1 MAESKASISS
11 KGGANVL
18 AKRMQKQFNR
28 AQEKVLQ
35 RLGKSEETKDEHFEE
50 CVMNLQYQQNDGY
63 KIYKDLK
70 AYLNAVTVMKDASGR
85 LFQSLFDA
93 YDDKWDG
100 VEDLGEVVEGEELLW
115 KDYESKLRDQALLT
129 MESYMSQFPDVRERV
144 AKRNRKLVDYDSARH
159 HLTGLQNAKKKDDI
173 KTGKAEDE
181 MNAAKVIF
189 EDMNRE
195 LKMELP
201 ILYDSRIGCYVT
213 VFQAVCNLRDIFY
226 KEITKNNEVL
236 QTVMKELSIQH
247 PDKSFVV
254 KNLNRSGSLKRRSFR
269 DTLSPRSLK
278 SFYDFHKSYSPRG
291 SLRRDGSSSFRS
303 DRSAYGSYSPTS
315 PQPLYENVSGA
326 KGAKGSPIRLDDT
339 TEEGTPSHEPQVEDT
354 STSDDKPV
362 VEDKKA
368 EKKES
373 SQASS
378 QDGQRDTPNE
388 AESSEEDSDESE
400 LKQNSSPTECSKIKD
415 QISSE
420 KVEDGGPSG
429 VENGIARNVKSD
441 VEETDA
447 SSYALNKGDH
457 PPGEV
462 KEGSKT
468 EAPK

>member
-18 AKRMQKQFNR
+18 AKQVQKKFSR

-35 RLGKSEETKDEHFEE
+35 RLGKSEETKDEHFEQ
-50 CVMNLQYQQNDGY
+50 CVMNLQFQQSDGY
-63 KIYKDLK
+63 RIYKDLK

-115 KDYESKLRDQALLT
+115 KDYESKLHDQALIT

-159 HLTGLQNAKKKDDI
+159 HLTGMQNAKKKDDI
-173 KTGKAEDE
+173 KIGKAEDE

-201 ILYDSRIGCYVT
+201 ILSDTRIGCYVT
-213 VFQAVCNLRDIFY
+213 VFQAICNLRDIFY

-278 SFYDFHKSYSPRG
+278 SFYDMHKGYSPRD
-291 SLRRDGSSSFRS
+291 SLRRGNSSSFRS
-303 DRSAYGSYSPTS
+303 DRPAYGSYSPS
-315 PQPLYENVSGA
+315 PLPLYENVSGA
-326 KGAKGSPIRLDDT
+326 KGGPIRLDDT
-339 TEEGTPSHEPQVEDT
+339 EDEPQVDDT
-354 STSDDKPV
+354 STSEDKPV
-362 VEDKKA
+362 LEDKKA

-378 QDGQRDTPNE
+378 QDGRGDTPNE
-388 AESSEEDSDESE
+388 EESSEEDSDES
-400 LKQNSSPTECSKIKD
+400 NSSPAECSKIKD
-415 QISSE
+415 QKSSE
-420 KVEDGGPSG
+420 KVENDGPSG
-429 VENGIARNVKSD
+429 VENGIARDPKSD
-441 VEETDA
+441 VKETDA
-447 SSYALNKGDH
+447 SSYGDH
-457 PPGEV
+457 PSGEV
-462 KEGSKT
+462 KEGTKT